1 MRLTIWERIE
11 KARERWNVLRHP
23 FYVRWTAGELTAG
36 ELARYSEQYRH
47 AVEAIAQA
55 AAEAAEAAP
64 DRPELREHAIEERE
78 HVALW
83 DEFVAAVDGA
93 AGTDPTPETAACTGA
108 WSEGGDDLAAKL
120 ITLYA
125 IESAQPEISRVK
137 REGLVSSYGFVEG
150 DCTRYFEVHERRD
163 AEHAA
168 QARKLLDELAG
179 DEDEDRLVAAGERA
193 YRANWRLLDGV

>member
-47 AVEAIAQA
+47 AVEAIAHA

-64 DRPELREHAIEERE
+64 DRPELREHAVEERE

-83 DEFVAAVDGA
+83 DEFVAAIDGD

-108 WSEGGDDLAAKL
+108 WSEGGDDLAVKL
-120 ITLYA
+120 VTLYA

-137 REGLVSSYGFVEG
+137 REGLVSSYGLVEG
-150 DCTRYFEVHERRD
+150 DGTRYFEVHERRD

-168 QARKLLDELAG
+168 LARKLLDELAG
-179 DEDEDRLVAAGERA
+179 DVDEDRLVAAGERA